1 MIDKY
6 RHNLAPKTRVIVL
19 VENDLI
25 EQVDRWGL
33 SNGMTSR
40 TATIKALLTQ
50 GLEIKQRVAGQYAV
64 GSKSPATTNNM
75 TLARH
80 INQSQRKGS
89 PL

>member
-1 MIDKY
+1 MI
-6 RHNLAPKTRVIVL
+6 VID
-19 VENDLI
+19 ENNRI

-40 TATIKALLTQ
+40 TATIKTLLNQ
-50 GLEIKQRVAGQYAV
+50 GLDIKQRVAGQHAV
-64 GSKSPATTNNM
+64 GSKSPATINNM

-89 PL
+89 PR